1 MHIDSNPVYH
11 VHYFIGGLPMTK
23 KQLTLFDTWLELNDF
38 IENELDSDSLNF
50 VYQQIE
56 NNVSIEDIEYFG

>member
-1 MHIDSNPVYH
+1 
-11 VHYFIGGLPMTK
+11 MTK
-23 KQLTLFDTWLELNDF
+23 KQLALFDAWIVLNDF
-38 IENELDSDSLNF
+38 IEDELDSDSLNF